1 MGMLGDYRSIMKQ
14 SKALRANQD
23 VGASMA
29 DMNSQLAALN
39 ASMANTAQGRAVS
52 DGVRCQ
58 ATVTAVRRTGAVIN
72 MAPSCELQLLVMVPG
87 RPPFPVTRTEI
98 VPLLHVARALPGQQL
113 GVRVMADDPDDL
125 FIDWDAS

>member
-14 SKALRANQD
+14 SKAIQANHD

-29 DMNSQLAALN
+29 DMNARLTALN

-52 DGVRCQ
+52 EGVRAR
-58 ATVTAVRRTGAVIN
+58 ATVTAVRQTGAVIN
-72 MAPSCELQLLVMVPG
+72 SAPSCELQLLVMVPG

-98 VPLLHVARALPGQQL
+98 VPLLHVSRALPGHQL
-113 GVRVMADDPDDL
+113 GVLVMADDPQDL